1 MNQGWWDWVW
11 GKGQGMSPAEL
22 DQVESPA
29 SGLEVSRRGFLRVG
43 GLGLGGLGV
52 AQLAR
57 GLDAAPLSATRP
69 RRAVLVLMNGGPSQ
83 LETFDPKPTAPAT
96 VRGPMRAIA
105 TSVPGVQ
112 LSESLPHLAQRMDRC
127 ALIRTLHHDAA
138 PIHETGLQLLQT
150 GRLVERDHRFPHV
163 ASIVA
168 HEAGW
173 SLGSERHGVMAG
185 RLASTGVHRECG
197 QSSGFLGNDWAP
209 KIWSPLE
216 YGWPEAAQRTYGDSD
231 FGRELWRT
239 ARQLEAGSRFL
250 TVNLCPELAGM
261 KTWDCHGDAVSPG
274 RVCDYRDQ
282 LCPAF
287 DRALSAFLD
296 DLEHRG
302 LLDDTLVVA
311 TGEMGRTP
319 RLNENGGR
327 DHWTNCWSAFVAG
340 GGVTG
345 GTVLGTSDA
354 EAAAPVDI
362 GFTPDQ
368 LAATFLAWFGIDG
381 RQLDCPVLPG
391 QPWFNAEPITQLWG
405 SAVTVA

>member
-1 MNQGWWDWVW
+1 MKQGWWGWVW
-11 GKGQGMSPAEL
+11 GKGQGMSPAE
-22 DQVESPA
+22 VEQTDGPA

-57 GLDAAPLSATRP
+57 GLDAAPLTAHRA

-83 LETFDPKPTAPAT
+83 LDTFDPKPTATAA
-96 VRGPMRAIA
+96 VRGPMRAIS

-112 LSESLPHLAQRMDRC
+112 LSDSLPLLAQRMDRC
-127 ALIRTLHHDAA
+127 ALIRTLQHDAA

-150 GRLVERDHRFPHV
+150 GRLVERGQRFPHV
-163 ASIVA
+163 GSIIA

-173 SLGSERHGVMAG
+173 LAGSERHGVMPG
-185 RLASTGVHRECG
+185 LLATTGVHRECG
-197 QSSGFLGNDWAP
+197 QSSGFLGADWAP
-209 KIWSPLE
+209 MLWSPLE
-216 YGWPEAAQRTYGDSD
+216 YAWPEAAQRTYGDSD

-239 ARQLEAGSRFL
+239 ARQLDAGSRFV
-250 TVNLCPELAGM
+250 TVNLCPELVGT
-261 KTWDCHGDAVSPG
+261 KTWDCHGDTLSPA

-287 DRALSAFLD
+287 DRALAAFLD

-319 RLNENGGR
+319 RLNEHGGR
-327 DHWTNCWSAFVAG
+327 DHWTNCWSALVAG

-345 GTVLGTSDA
+345 GAVLGTSDA
-354 EAAAPVDI
+354 EAGAPLDV

-368 LAATFLAWFGIDG
+368 IAATFLAWFGLDSS
-381 RQLDCPVLPG
+381 QLDCPVFPG
-391 QPWFNAEPITQLWG
+391 QPWFTAEPIGQLWG
-405 SAVTVA
+405 STVTVV